1 MKNQTDILSLKLV
14 NREISISEF
23 QTELFKL
30 NEANQL
36 FEELILLDF
45 NSKYIKHKAINIIQS
60 ILGKA
65 KIENYNLTQLL
76 KGIHDN
82 TNSTLKN
89 LIQTYD
95 LRCNGYW
102 FLEKLGIYLA
112 LSVISTKDEPI
123 NEINDL
129 PKEVRQDYF
138 ENILPK
144 SILEAKRILG
154 QLNSKKIIVTGETL
168 GSLNRKCWIDNRSEN
183 EIDSKELDTI
193 KFHSKSSHKIRE
205 TKMKWLQG
213 GPLLEISTI
222 KTNQLEKEKVIE
234 QELNNLRLWNSGFLI
249 TIDNE
254 TYNSKLNEFKSGYI
268 DQGKMNRVFSINC
281 QIDLIGKR
289 KAVFQ
294 IEELSDDLYSTNL
307 YMFGSRI
314 AANEWN
320 ELGVSK
326 FQEGEIISRLKD
338 LISITKPIVLS
349 LGYENDCIS
358 FFDTENTY
366 PSIDYQIPNIKV
378 ESVRDIVLNSE
389 NGFEY
394 CYIQGSSFKLN
405 NDIEIRK
412 TA

>member
-1 MKNQTDILSLKLV
+1 MKNQTDILSLKFV
-14 NREISISEF
+14 NSEISILEF

-30 NEANQL
+30 DGVNQL

-45 NSKYIKHKAINIIQS
+45 NSKYIKHDAFNLIQS

-65 KIENYNLTQLL
+65 KIETYNLTQLL
-76 KGIHDN
+76 KGINDK
-82 TNSTLKN
+82 TNSTLRN

-95 LRCNGYW
+95 LRCKGYW
-102 FLEKLGIYLA
+102 FLEELGIHLA
-112 LSVISTKDEPI
+112 LNVISTRDEPI

-129 PKEVRQDYF
+129 SKGVQQEYF

-144 SILEAKRILG
+144 AITEAKRVLD
-154 QLNSKKIIVTGETL
+154 QLSSKKIIVTGETL

-193 KFHSKSSHKIRE
+193 RFHSKSSDKIRE

-213 GPLLEISTI
+213 GPLLEISTV
-222 KTNQLEKEKVIE
+222 KTNQLAKEKIIE
-234 QELNNLRLWNSGFLI
+234 QELSNLRLWNPKFLI

-254 TYNSKLNEFKSGYI
+254 TYNSKLNEFKTGYV
-268 DQGKMNRVFSINC
+268 DQGKTNRVFNVNC

-314 AANEWN
+314 SANEWN
-320 ELGVSK
+320 ELGVTK
-326 FQEGEIISRLKD
+326 FQEGEIISMLKD
-338 LISITKPIVLS
+338 LISITKPIVLA
-349 LGYENDCIS
+349 LGYEDDCIS

-366 PSIDYQIPNIKV
+366 PSVDYQKSNINV
-378 ESVRDIVLNSE
+378 ESIRSIVLNSE

-405 NDIEIRK
+405 KDIEIRK